1 VTNLVVNARD
11 AMPQGGRISVRTRR
25 RTAAPDSDGGDY
37 AELLVADTGAGIAP
51 EILPHIFEPFYTTKE
66 QGKGTGLGLA
76 IVYGIVTQNNGSIDV
91 RSSPGEGTAFE
102 LLLPVVSGPTP
113 GSPEQK
119 SGDAEDFSGDA
130 TLLVAEDEPGV
141 RGFVSAVLRSRG
153 YRVIEAANGR
163 EALDVFSM
171 QVGRIA
177 LLLTD
182 VVMPEMGGL
191 ELASRVRRLRPDLP
205 VLYMSGYTDQSMSSE
220 VTENLLG
227 KPFSTGD
234 LLRRIQQILPIE
246 RRRGG

>member
-1 VTNLVVNARD
+1 
-11 AMPQGGRISVRTRR
+11 
-25 RTAAPDSDGGDY
+25 
-37 AELLVADTGAGIAP
+37 
-51 EILPHIFEPFYTTKE
+51 
-66 QGKGTGLGLA
+66 
-76 IVYGIVTQNNGSIDV
+76 
-91 RSSPGEGTAFE
+91 
-102 LLLPVVSGPTP
+102 
-113 GSPEQK
+113 
-119 SGDAEDFSGDA
+119 
-130 TLLVAEDEPGV
+130 
-141 RGFVSAVLRSRG
+141 
-153 YRVIEAANGR
+153 VIEAANGR

-171 QVGRIA
+171 QVGWIA